1 MSLRILRTI
10 KRFIPHLISFVG
22 FRRTP
27 PTRRT
32 RKRRCQTK
40 TNSYRY
46 NALIANGDQ
55 VYWGPASAFIIAY
68 FTADGITIRPTRYTL
83 ESPRNVG
90 WSLGTRRLAV

>member
-46 NALIANGDQ
+46 DALIVNGDR
-55 VYWGPASAFIIAY
+55 VYWGPASALHHRLFHYRRHHDPPDEIDTPRAV
-68 FTADGITIRPTRYTL
+68 
-83 ESPRNVG
+83 SPMPDNGKV
-90 WSLGTRRLAV
+90 AEE